1 MAANSY
7 FYGLT
12 ADKELVGG
20 NTTLIT
26 LGQQKEELFDWFK
39 ARNCI
44 VGFIA
49 THWECGFMQGTN
61 KTWFGDRTYESEL
74 HQKLAERYPGKIN
87 A

>member
-12 ADKELVGG
+12 ADKKLVGG
-20 NTTLIT
+20 DTALIT
-26 LGQQKEELFDWFK
+26 TEQQKEELLDWFK

-49 THWECGFMQGTN
+49 THWECGFVNKTN
-61 KTWFGDRTYESEL
+61 KTWFGDRAYELEL
-74 HQKLAERYPGKIN
+74 YRKLEERYPGED
-87 A
+87 